1 LTTNII
7 HTKAYSLGKLVAG
20 IGAGCS
26 NVGSEVKTLSLSAPF
41 SPEEYAFLLPE
52 AERYAQHYGVHL
64 FLEKHFL
71 QTDLFPTLQLHGNWV
86 FLIYK
91 KETVLNR
98 YLSLKTEKVALL
110 EKDQYSDEA
119 RIGLAT
125 KMGRLL
131 SYSEGNIKERLHL
144 RYPYR

>member
-7 HTKAYSLGKLVAG
+7 STKAFSLGKLVAG

-71 QTDLFPTLQLHGNWV
+71 QTDLFPQLQLHGDWV

-91 KETVLNR
+91 EETVLDR
-98 YLSLKTEKVALL
+98 YMSLKTEKAALL
-110 EKDQYSDEA
+110 EKDQYCGEV
-119 RIGLAT
+119 RKGLAET
-125 KMGRLL
+125 MGRLL
-131 SYSEGNIKERLHL
+131 SYSEDNIKERLHH